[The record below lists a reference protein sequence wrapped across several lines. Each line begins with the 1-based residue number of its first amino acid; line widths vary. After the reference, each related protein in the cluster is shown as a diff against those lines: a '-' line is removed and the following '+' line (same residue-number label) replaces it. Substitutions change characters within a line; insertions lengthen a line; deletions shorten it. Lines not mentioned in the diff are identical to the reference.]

1 LNRRGFDDPG
11 AEFRGVAQARHRPR
25 RLHHRPRWNRA
36 LRGLG
41 RPRQLRA
48 DTNTVTVVPPITP
61 HPQPQCGVGGRSHC
75 AETAPTTAVTRP
87 WEFAPLGDI

>member
-11 AEFRGVAQARHRPR
+11 AEFRGAAQARHRPR

-41 RPRQLRA
+41 RPRQL
-48 DTNTVTVVPPITP
+48 
-61 HPQPQCGVGGRSHC
+61 
-75 AETAPTTAVTRP
+75 
-87 WEFAPLGDI
+87 

>member
-48 DTNTVTVVPPITP
+48 DTNTVTVAPPITP
-61 HPQPQCGVGGRSHC
+61 HPNRSAASAAAAIAQKPHPQQR
-75 AETAPTTAVTRP
+75 
-87 WEFAPLGDI
+87 W